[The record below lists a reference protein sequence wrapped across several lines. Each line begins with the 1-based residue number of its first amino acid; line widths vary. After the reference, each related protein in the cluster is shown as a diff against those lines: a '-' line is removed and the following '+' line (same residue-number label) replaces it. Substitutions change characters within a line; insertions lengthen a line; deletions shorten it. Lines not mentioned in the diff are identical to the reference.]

1 MTTTAV
7 TNASPAG
14 VYAHSANR
22 NWENDQ
28 ILIRDGGDPT
38 HCPDIA
44 QQLIRGEVGRQLNV
58 IMGGGRQQ
66 FLPKSDT
73 DRDGVP
79 GKRGDGTNL
88 IEEWQRLH
96 NQTGVFVDTKDK
108 LEAVDALQH
117 NHVLGLFAADH
128 MPYHLEREVNEERP
142 TLEEMVAKALDV
154 LEQNENGYMLFV
166 EGGRIDHGH
175 HRTQAQRALD
185 ETVELHKAVQMARQR
200 TSEEDTL
207 IVVTS
212 DHSHTMA
219 MSGYSSRGNDILG
232 INNAQN
238 GLDRLPYATLS
249 YANGPG
255 FTQFIDKNGA
265 RKNLEDIDM
274 QMQTFMYPSTI
285 PLKDETHGGDDV
297 GVFASGPW
305 AHLFTGTFEQNLI
318 PHAMGYATCLGS
330 GLTVCSENLDEA

>member
-1 MTTTAV
+1 MTTTEV

-28 ILIRDGGDPT
+28 ILIRDGGNPDYCT
-38 HCPDIA
+38 DIA
-44 QQLIRGEVGRQLNV
+44 KQLIHGEVGRQLNV

-66 FLPKSDT
+66 FLPETET
-73 DRDGVP
+73 DPDGEK
-79 GKRGDGTNL
+79 GKRGDAVNL
-88 IEEWQRLH
+88 VEEWQRLH
-96 NQTGVFVDTKDK
+96 HQTGVFVDTKDK
-108 LEAVDALQH
+108 LAAVDPMRH
-117 NHVLGLFAADH
+117 NHVLGLFSSGH
-128 MPYHLEREVNEERP
+128 MPYHLETDKNEARP
-142 TLEEMVAKALDV
+142 TLEEMMSKALDV
-154 LEQNENGYMLFV
+154 LEQSENGYVLFV

-175 HRTQAQRALD
+175 HKTQAQRALD
-185 ETVELHKAVQMARQR
+185 ETVELHKAVKTARLR

-232 INNAQN
+232 INNAQT

-255 FTQFIDKNGA
+255 FTQLFDSAGG
-265 RKNLEDIDM
+265 RTNLLNLDM
-274 QMQTFMYPSTI
+274 HMQTFMFPSTI

-297 GVFASGPW
+297 AVFASGPW

-318 PHAMGYATCLGS
+318 PHAMGYATCLGH
-330 GLTVCSENLDEA
+330 GLKSCSENY

>member
-1 MTTTAV
+1 MTTTSV

-28 ILIRDGGDPT
+28 IVIKDGAQPEL
-38 HCPDIA
+38 CPDIA
-44 QQLIRGEVGRQLNV
+44 SQLIRGEVGRQLNV

-66 FLPKSDT
+66 FLPKTET
-73 DRDGVP
+73 DRDGQA
-79 GKRGDGTNL
+79 GKRGDGVNL
-88 IEEWQRLH
+88 IEEWQRVH
-96 NQTGVFVDTKDK
+96 NQTGIFVDTKDK
-108 LEAVDALQH
+108 LEAVDPLRH
-117 NHVLGLFAADH
+117 NHVLGLFSADH
-128 MPYHLEREVNEERP
+128 MPYHLDVAANKERP
-142 TLEEMVAKALDV
+142 TLEEMTMKALDV
-154 LEQNENGYMLFV
+154 LEQNPNGFMLFV

-175 HRTQAQRALD
+175 HRTQAKRALD
-185 ETVELHKAVQMARQR
+185 ETVELHKAVKMTRQR

-207 IVVTS
+207 IVVTA

-238 GLDRLPYATLS
+238 GLDRLPYSTLS

-255 FTQFIDKNGA
+255 YSQFIEKNGV
-265 RKNLEDIDM
+265 RKNLQEIDM
-274 QMQTFMYPSTI
+274 QLQTFMYPATI

-297 GVFASGPW
+297 AVFASGPW

-318 PHAMGYATCLGS
+318 PHAMGYATCLGT
-330 GLTVCSENLDEA
+330 GLTVCDEN